1 MFLCPLEGLLAE
13 CSSAVEGH
21 YCAQVL
27 QLLTL
32 LSRHMCNILDKHV
45 YNILDKHV
53 CNILDKHVC
62 NILG

>member
-21 YCAQVL
+21 YSAQVL

-32 LSRHMCNILDKHV
+32 LSRH
-45 YNILDKHV
+45 V
-53 CNILDKHVC
+53 CNILDIHVG
-62 NILG
+62 NILDKRVQYSR